1 MIILPAAPF
10 AKEEQTVIENNLL
23 KNIATGD
30 NKLVKAPGDT
40 ILEAISGAVI
50 AAPALPSPTF
60 SQDYFF
66 YWVRDGAIS
75 IYEIILAYERE
86 SIPERKTMLKQCLV
100 DYLNFIKKIQ
110 AQPQLNGIDILGEPK
125 FNIDGTLWTGQ
136 WSRPQ
141 PDGAA
146 YQAIALAKIAQLFL
160 DEGDKDFVLA
170 NIYTPGE
177 TSSLLKDNLEYTAKN
192 WSSMSIGPW
201 EELLGFHFS
210 VEAVQRRALI
220 DGAAVALRLN
230 DPGASSYYLS
240 TAESIGNLMDAHWN
254 NDVGYYF
261 DLFKGQDI
269 RGGGMNAAIIF
280 GLVYGQINHQVDRF
294 SLISKRAL
302 SSAFYVRRAFET
314 LYQINVRNSKKENM
328 GPLIG
333 RYPPDLYDGNRM
345 VYGNPWFLCSNMLAA
360 FYYQTATRF
369 LQGETITVDF
379 LVQQFFNQV
388 APHVD
393 VSINESVGLK
403 TQNFAPI
410 ITALMHQAD
419 TILNTIKAFSID
431 ENDQSRFHLSEQV
444 NRATGK
450 QASAPDL
457 SWSYASLLTALRMRH
472 EAAALIA
479 KTTD

>member
-1 MIILPAAPF
+1 MIMLPAAPF
-10 AKEEQTVIENNLL
+10 SKEEQTTIENNLL

-30 NKLVKAPGDT
+30 NKLVKVPGDT
-40 ILEAISGAVI
+40 ILEAAPGAVI

-66 YWVRDGAIS
+66 YWVRDGAIAMN
-75 IYEIILAYERE
+75 EVILAYETE
-86 SIPERKTMLKQCLV
+86 TAQDRKAIFKQCLL
-100 DYLNFIKKIQ
+100 DYINFVKKIQ
-110 AQPQLNGIDILGEPK
+110 TQPQLNGIDVLGEPK
-125 FNIDGTLWTGQ
+125 FNIDGTLWTGE

-146 YQAIALAKIAQLFL
+146 YQAIFLAKMAQIFL
-160 DEGDKDFVLA
+160 DAGNKDFVLA
-170 NIYTPGE
+170 NIYSPGE
-177 TSSLLKDNLEYTAKN
+177 TPSLLKDNLEYTAKN

-230 DPGASSYYLS
+230 DPGAAAYYLS

-254 NDVGYYF
+254 DDVGYYF

-269 RGGGMNAAIIF
+269 RGGGMNSAIVF
-280 GLVYGQINHQVDRF
+280 GLVYGQLNNKVDRF

-302 SSAFYVRRAFET
+302 SSAFYVRNAFET
-314 LYQINVRNSKKENM
+314 LYQINVLNSRKENM

-360 FYYQTATRF
+360 FYYQTAIRF
-369 LQGETITVDF
+369 LQGEVITVDF

-388 APHVD
+388 APHVNLI
-393 VSINESVGLK
+393 INETIGLK

-410 ITALMHQAD
+410 ITALIHQAD
-419 TILNTIKAFSID
+419 AMLNTIKALSID
-431 ENDQSRFHLSEQV
+431 ENDQSHFHMSEQI

-450 QASAPDL
+450 QNSAPDL
-457 SWSYASLLTALRMRH
+457 SWSYASLLTALRMRD
-472 EAAALIA
+472 EAATLIT
-479 KTTD
+479 KITD